1 MSELSNEKRNRPT
14 IFTCL
19 DLSKKESNEVIKNKF
34 RTVEVK
40 FDVNV
45 DGILSVAAIEPASG
59 VHERVTIHH
68 DHK

>member
-1 MSELSNEKRNRPT
+1 MV
-14 IFTCL
+14 
-19 DLSKKESNEVIKNKF
+19 SKKLYFSF

-45 DGILSVAAIEPASG
+45 DGILSVAAIEPKSG

-68 DHK
+68 DHR

>member
-1 MSELSNEKRNRPT
+1 MVLKFYTVLRTSKT
-14 IFTCL
+14 MV
-19 DLSKKESNEVIKNKF
+19 SKKLYFSF

-45 DGILSVAAIEPASG
+45 DGILSVAAIEPKSG

-68 DHK
+68 DHR